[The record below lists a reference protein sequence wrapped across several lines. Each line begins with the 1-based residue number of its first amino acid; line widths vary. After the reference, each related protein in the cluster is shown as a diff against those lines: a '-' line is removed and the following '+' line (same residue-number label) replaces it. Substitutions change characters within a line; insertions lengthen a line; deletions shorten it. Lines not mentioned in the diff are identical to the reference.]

1 MSCQYFSLYVFDKL
15 RKICL
20 SRYVK
25 LVSDN
30 EIDILTMKCDYDLGA
45 RLFYDEIITW
55 YFNHLNTFESFGV
68 FFCFLPLN

>member
-1 MSCQYFSLYVFDKL
+1 
-15 RKICL
+15 
-20 SRYVK
+20 VK

>member
-1 MSCQYFSLYVFDKL
+1 
-15 RKICL
+15 
-20 SRYVK
+20 VK

-45 RLFYDEIITW
+45 RLFYDEMVFYTW